1 MEVDVCVFARNK
13 QLTTHASSL
22 LAPEFTSSLLSRDLM
37 RYLLVI
43 LKRAEV
49 YFIYS
54 FNWER
59 LAKFAKKLLVVS
71 VWKEPSWF
79 SITRRDVALDQ
90 LGALKNSHNLNSTSL
105 IVVPPPRLC
114 AMFRSVL
121 SAEILRDVVRQG
133 KSLILTERED
143 IVGVASAASW
153 MLLLLVAVCARP
165 LKTHSSWRLVEL
177 MP

>member
-1 MEVDVCVFARNK
+1 
-13 QLTTHASSL
+13 
-22 LAPEFTSSLLSRDLM
+22 
-37 RYLLVI
+37 
-43 LKRAEV
+43 
-49 YFIYS
+49 
-54 FNWER
+54 
-59 LAKFAKKLLVVS
+59 
-71 VWKEPSWF
+71 
-79 SITRRDVALDQ
+79 
-90 LGALKNSHNLNSTSL
+90 
-105 IVVPPPRLC
+105 
-114 AMFRSVL
+114 MFRSVL